1 MAYQTLLF
9 DLDGTIIDSAPGIY
23 RSVQYAL
30 SKFGIMVSDPQTLRP
45 FIGPPLMDSFMQYYH
60 MSEEDARLAVKYYRE
75 LYEPEAKLEC
85 TVYTGIP
92 KLLETLH
99 AAGRRVVLATSKP
112 EVFARAILEHFS
124 LDRYFDRIGG
134 ALLGGGRDT
143 KEEVLRYILSEVS
156 AENAVMIGDT
166 KFDMAGAK
174 ALGLPAIGV
183 TYGFGSREELI
194 SGGAAALAE
203 SPEELGKILMEGERA
218 E

>member
-1 MAYQTLLF
+1 MRQAVIF
-9 DLDGTIIDSAPGIY
+9 DLDGTLTQSEEGIWNCV
-23 RSVQYAL
+23 RYAADRM
-30 SKFGIMVSDPQTLRP
+30 GYPHPEGDTLRK

-92 KLLETLH
+92 ELLETLH